1 MDDSEKIKSDNEAFV
16 TCSEQNTQE
25 MSELQNTNKEL
36 GDEIENLR
44 EALRKTQIE

>member
-1 MDDSEKIKSDNEAFV
+1 MNNSEKINTDNEASV
-16 TCSEQNTQE
+16 TCPEQNTQE